1 MWHYDNWNNPDTE
14 VTKCWFKGIL
24 TYNMI
29 SYTDI
34 LSESM
39 VLYDSKKKKKK
50 ERNYIKEKGKNEV
63 FFKREENIHY
73 IFKRC
78 VRRN

>member
-50 ERNYIKEKGKNEV
+50 ERNYIKEKMRSFLKGRKTDTLY
-63 FFKREENIHY
+63 F
-73 IFKRC
+73 
-78 VRRN
+78 